1 MPDTPKPLPVNQNA
15 YQAAITI
22 GHERTKIVQKSL
34 YKKVGGPYSMS
45 FSKIRVLDWEFP
57 MYAVIEQGSKQYKV
71 AEGDKIEIEL
81 TDLAPEAKTIELDKV
96 LFIGGDGN
104 NRIGKPYIE
113 GAKVIG
119 SFPSPE
125 AAVVKGT
132 KLYVTTYHCRKSYQR
147 RIGHRQKHLL
157 VTIGKIEG

>member
-1 MPDTPKPLPVNQNA
+1 
-15 YQAAITI
+15 
-22 GHERTKIVQKSL
+22 
-34 YKKVGGPYSMS
+34 
-45 FSKIRVLDWEFP
+45 

-81 TDLAPEAKTIELDKV
+81 TDLAPDAKTIELNKV

-125 AAVVKGT
+125 KAVVKGK
-132 KLYVTTYHCRKSYQR
+132 KLYVTTSTAARAASAGSATARSTC
-147 RIGHRQKHLL
+147 
-157 VTIGKIEG
+157 